1 MARLIDQKVVATVLQ
16 FAHTDQEGIVT
27 IFFCFNRLGVAYN
40 QDE

>member
-27 IFFCFNRLGVAYN
+27 KKNCFNRLGVAYN